1 MAATIANELSGA
13 MSTVVLPLIVL
24 STTHSPALAGI
35 AVASSTAGLIISQIF
50 AGTVVDRFSPARIL
64 RVSSLT
70 QAVGWLVVCSAVLF
84 APTCFSP
91 ILIGAVL
98 AGGASG
104 FDGPSEHTLIKVIV
118 PKESLGRAT
127 AVSQGREATAGLLG
141 GPIAGALYAVSG
153 VLALA
158 TQTILHLLASIVAPP
173 ARRPRREGGE
183 SFIAELKAGFRIVL
197 KHPGLRSSAL
207 VAGIANFPVVALP
220 LALLTHYE
228 HQGVPSLLLGVLTSS
243 FGVGILIGSFFAG
256 SLSTRF
262 RLGRLGIT
270 AIGCFALGQVLIILT
285 FEEFWLTC
293 AILAA
298 SALPLPAFNAAI
310 GAYTA
315 AITPE
320 PLMGRVV
327 SATGV
332 PGMLLMPVGSLFAGV
347 SLQQWGMFAT
357 VAVSA
362 LIAVTSAMVM
372 GISPALRQIPLL
384 SQLKE
389 EVIQD

>member
-1 MAATIANELSGA
+1 M
-13 MSTVVLPLIVL
+13 
-24 STTHSPALAGI
+24 
-35 AVASSTAGLIISQIF
+35 
-50 AGTVVDRFSPARIL
+50 
-64 RVSSLT
+64 
-70 QAVGWLVVCSAVLF
+70 
-84 APTCFSP
+84 
-91 ILIGAVL
+91 
-98 AGGASG
+98 
-104 FDGPSEHTLIKVIV
+104 
-118 PKESLGRAT
+118 
-127 AVSQGREATAGLLG
+127 
-141 GPIAGALYAVSG
+141 
-153 VLALA
+153 
-158 TQTILHLLASIVAPP
+158 
-173 ARRPRREGGE
+173 
-183 SFIAELKAGFRIVL
+183 
-197 KHPGLRSSAL
+197 
-207 VAGIANFPVVALP
+207 
-220 LALLTHYE
+220 
-228 HQGVPSLLLGVLTSS
+228 
-243 FGVGILIGSFFAG
+243 
-256 SLSTRF
+256 
-262 RLGRLGIT
+262 
-270 AIGCFALGQVLIILT
+270 LIILT

-362 LIAVTSAMVM
+362 LIAVASAMVM